1 MKYTVEAINGKEV
14 TVVFE
19 NGQRAKP
26 VIAPGLTPEEIDIE
40 VGRFDSTYRQVGVP
54 TKAVQIGEIRTT
66 IDPKSTVPS
75 NHSEPAA
82 IYDPYIVDLGQAPNY
97 IDSLTLYMLAQKEA
111 DAGNEELLNLI
122 NARVAEIQSDPDYS
136 YADLLSATKNR
147 G

>member
-26 VIAPGLTPEEIDIE
+26 VIAPDLTPEEIDIE

-82 IYDPYIVDLGQAPNY
+82 SRQHRSRRNA
-97 IDSLTLYMLAQKEA
+97 TL
-111 DAGNEELLNLI
+111 DGWI
-122 NARVAEIQSDPDYS
+122 R
-136 YADLLSATKNR
+136 SAS